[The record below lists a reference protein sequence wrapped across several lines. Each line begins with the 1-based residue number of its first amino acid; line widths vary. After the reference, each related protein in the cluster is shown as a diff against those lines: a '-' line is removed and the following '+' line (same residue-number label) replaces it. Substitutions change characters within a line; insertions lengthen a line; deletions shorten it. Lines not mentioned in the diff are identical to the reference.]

1 MNIKNFL
8 KISVILPVVAGIII
22 GTVLFLL
29 GEAEDAPGL
38 CLIGLIIA
46 FLLLMLGAYNA
57 GFVNKRQV
65 SCILPFCFGAGGIFL
80 SVVLQLDGELKET
93 PAVFYIGL
101 LLGVLLIGLG
111 LFNLMKY
118 RRSKKG

>member
-1 MNIKNFL
+1 MNIRNFL
-8 KISVILPVVAGIII
+8 RISVILPAVTGIII

-46 FLLLMLGAYNA
+46 FLLLMSGAYNA
-57 GFVNKRQV
+57 GLVNKGQV
-65 SCILPFCFGAGGIFL
+65 SCILPFCFGAGGLFL
-80 SVVLQLDGELKET
+80 SVVLQFDGELDET

-101 LLGVLLIGLG
+101 LLGVLLISLG
-111 LFNLMKY
+111 FFNLMKY
-118 RRSKKG
+118 RRSMKG